1 MRTGNGG
8 CRVGWTFER
17 RLVDPASHLFW
28 FFPSAISS
36 CSHLT
41 PGNSCARL
49 CAVFRFGRRLRDTLQ
64 QTTIVLPRNKQKT
77 TKKTNSSNS
86 ISTIAGWATAPCPC
100 TILAEHSP
108 CNAHRIC
115 RGKTN
120 RNAQDRW
127 TKRTARDTHTE
138 TPTHSSMHFFHLP
151 LTEQSISSCFCCC

>member
-1 MRTGNGG
+1 MVAVASAG
-8 CRVGWTFER
+8 
-17 RLVDPASHLFW
+17 RLNAVWSIPRPIFFGFSPVPSLPAHTLLPVTLVRAYVLF
-28 FFPSAISS
+28 FVSDDVFVTPCSKQPSF
-36 CSHLT
+36 CPVT
-41 PGNSCARL
+41 NKK
-49 CAVFRFGRRLRDTLQ
+49 Q
-64 QTTIVLPRNKQKT
+64 Q
-77 TKKTNSSNS
+77 KKTNSSNS

-151 LTEQSISSCFCCC
+151 LTDQSISSCFCCC